1 MECRVAADAPAANPM
16 AEYGILVGEKNL
28 RIGALAAM
36 VHVSDIAVCT
46 MEVGLAGDNPIPA
59 IELYAKRS
67 SLKGPEEMVYQ
78 KQLLIEWVGAAP
90 GGNN

>member
-36 VHVSDIAVCT
+36 VHVSDIAVCY
-46 MEVGLAGDNPIPA
+46 MEVSFAGDNPIPA
-59 IELYAKRS
+59 IELDVKQS

-78 KQLLIEWVGAAP
+78 KQLLIEWVVAAP

>member
-1 MECRVAADAPAANPM
+1 M
-16 AEYGILVGEKNL
+16 AECGILGGEKNL

-36 VHVSDIAVCT
+36 VHGSDIAVCT

-59 IELYAKRS
+59 IELDVKQS

-90 GGNN
+90 GGNK

>member
-1 MECRVAADAPAANPM
+1 M

-46 MEVGLAGDNPIPA
+46 MEVGFAGDNPIPA
-59 IELYAKRS
+59 LELYAKGS

-78 KQLLIEWVGAAP
+78 KQLLVERVGAAP

>member
-1 MECRVAADAPAANPM
+1 MV
-16 AEYGILVGEKNL
+16 EYGILVREKNL

-36 VHVSDIAVCT
+36 VHVSDIAVCN
-46 MEVGLAGDNPIPA
+46 MEVGFAGDNPIPA
-59 IELYAKRS
+59 IELDVKQS

-78 KQLLIEWVGAAP
+78 KQLLVERVGAAP

>member
-36 VHVSDIAVCT
+36 VHVSDIAV
-46 MEVGLAGDNPIPA
+46 
-59 IELYAKRS
+59 
-67 SLKGPEEMVYQ
+67 
-78 KQLLIEWVGAAP
+78 
-90 GGNN
+90 

>member
-1 MECRVAADAPAANPM
+1 M
-16 AEYGILVGEKNL
+16 AEYGVLVGEKNL
-28 RIGALAAM
+28 RIGARSAM

-46 MEVGLAGDNPIPA
+46 MEVGFAGDNPIPA
-59 IELYAKRS
+59 IELYAKGS

-78 KQLLIEWVGAAP
+78 KQLSVERVGAAS

>member
-1 MECRVAADAPAANPM
+1 M
-16 AEYGILVGEKNL
+16 AEYGVLAGEKNL
-28 RIGALAAM
+28 SIGAIAAM
-36 VHVSDIAVCT
+36 VHVSDIAVCS
-46 MEVGLAGDNPIPA
+46 MEVSFDGDNSIPA
-59 IELYAKRS
+59 IELYAKRT